1 MQKEKSNEIN
11 ISLLKKW
18 CTDCEYKGRTWLHD
32 PCHYCMEDEF
42 VDGVPKYYKEEKRN
56 EKSMN
61 KYVVVIYHY
70 FKGYQQ
76 FTVEAKSKSEALEKA
91 KEHVII
97 YGGGNYNI
105 NDAKV
110 LKKVRK

>member
-42 VDGVPKYYKEEKRN
+42 VDGVPKYYKE
-56 EKSMN
+56 
-61 KYVVVIYHY
+61 YI
-70 FKGYQQ
+70 
-76 FTVEAKSKSEALEKA
+76 
-91 KEHVII
+91 
-97 YGGGNYNI
+97 
-105 NDAKV
+105 
-110 LKKVRK
+110 